1 MNERILIK
9 LFALTLTVALLALFF
24 GTRVSQSLADRSVEA
39 VLNKFQ
45 TGHGKIIS
53 ELVRN
58 DVLNGNNRAVIDTL
72 ERMRAS
78 KIIDEY
84 RYNSFVSDFEY
95 KTIDFS
101 STEHFKNEI
110 SINFSD
116 TDNAAAKILL
126 IIYKDNFVE
135 PKNQILAALRIGYV
149 TIFFLIIGFFF
160 AVLFLIRSE
169 NRRLNSFIDHFLTDN
184 KAVPDSI
191 PSQLWMPIVA
201 TITDSKQKLDDLNA
215 QLSKAKVTEAIART
229 TQMLAHD
236 VRKPF
241 ALFRMTL
248 DRVKS
253 AGSSDQVQQAL
264 QEALP
269 EVERSLAN
277 VNGLISDVLNVGGE
291 FNLVLKPVWLA
302 PVVEDVVDELRKL
315 HPTRTLNVQISIP
328 PDLWVEADDT
338 RLPRVFLN
346 ILSNAIEAVETK
358 EVELWISAS
367 GGEQNS
373 HSKGGHVEIRVGNLG
388 SFIAPEARSKLF
400 DLFYTSGKKGGT
412 GLGLAIVRKIIEAHG
427 STVVCSSE
435 RSEACAQGKVEFG
448 WKLARAASNTLSSP
462 VVSAVSSENA
472 AVSSEN
478 SGHMPIS
485 PVNSAPSPLA
495 EDPAPAALPNVVF
508 LDDSPL
514 ARWVWEAKLK
524 AKAKVISFASPGD
537 FWKALENSALEL
549 GSLHTI
555 ITDHYFAPEEKVTG
569 IEFAAQLRQQGFV
582 GRILLASNG
591 EFDAERLSGIV
602 DKIVDKQPVDWELLS
617 S

>member
-9 LFALTLTVALLALFF
+9 LFALTLTVALFALFF

-45 TGHGKIIS
+45 AGHGKIIS

-58 DVLNGNNRAVIDTL
+58 DVLNGNNRSVIDTL

-101 STEHFKNEI
+101 STEHFKKEI
-110 SINFSD
+110 SINYSD
-116 TDNAAAKILL
+116 RDIAAATILL

-135 PKNQILAALRIGYV
+135 PKNHILAALRIGYI
-149 TIFFLIIGFFF
+149 TIFFLIIAFFF

-169 NRRLNSFIDHFLTDN
+169 NRRLNTFIDHFLTDN
-184 KAVPDSI
+184 KVVPDSF
-191 PSQLWMPIVA
+191 PSQLWMPIVS
-201 TITDSKQKLDDLNA
+201 TITDSKQKLDYLNA

-253 AGSSDQVQQAL
+253 AGSSEQVQQAL

-291 FNLVLKPVWLA
+291 FNLVLKPVRLA
-302 PVVEDVVDELRKL
+302 PVVEDVVEELRKL
-315 HPTRTLNVQISIP
+315 HPTRTLSVQVSVP
-328 PDLWVEADDT
+328 SELWVEADDT

-358 EVELWISAS
+358 EVKLWVLASAF
-367 GGEQNS
+367 EQSSNL
-373 HSKGGHVEIRVGNLG
+373 KGRQIEIRVGNTG
-388 SFIAPEARSKLF
+388 SYIAPEARSKLF

-427 STVVCSSE
+427 SSVVCSSE
-435 RSEACAQGKVEFG
+435 RTESAPQGKVEFT
-448 WKLARAASNTLSSP
+448 WNLAAAVGPKN
-462 VVSAVSSENA
+462 SSELTYPE
-472 AVSSEN
+472 SSD
-478 SGHMPIS
+478 SAIKS
-485 PVNSAPSPLA
+485 PTTPEV
-495 EDPAPAALPNVVF
+495 AALPTVAF

-514 ARWVWEAKLK
+514 ARWVWESKLK
-524 AKAKVISFASPGD
+524 TKVKVISFASPGD
-537 FWKALENSALEL
+537 FWTAVENNALEL

-555 ITDHYFAPEEKVTG
+555 ITDHYFAPEEKITG
-569 IEFAAQLRQQGFV
+569 VEFAAHVRQRGFT

-591 EFDAERLSGIV
+591 EFDSEKLAGIV
-602 DKIVDKQPVDWELLS
+602 DKIVDKQPAEWDVLKS
-617 S
+617 